1 VPKLRAD
8 RDGGRNSSGNVRPM
22 PMTEGDS
29 PPEPKDFAKR
39 LQTLRGEVKQ
49 DNGEAPRAG
58 GMPQT
63 PAGWVL
69 RLSVELAAGLLVGG
83 VIGWLLDR
91 WLGTN
96 PLLLIVFF
104 LLGATAGIYNVIR
117 SAMQLNREA
126 EGGKDR

>member
-1 VPKLRAD
+1 
-8 RDGGRNSSGNVRPM
+8 M

-39 LQTLRGEVKQ
+39 LQTLRSEVKQ
-49 DNGEAPRAG
+49 DSGEGPGSG

-63 PAGWVL
+63 ATGWVM

-83 VIGWLLDR
+83 VIGWLLDY

-117 SAMQLNREA
+117 SAMRLNREA
-126 EGGKDR
+126 EGGKDG